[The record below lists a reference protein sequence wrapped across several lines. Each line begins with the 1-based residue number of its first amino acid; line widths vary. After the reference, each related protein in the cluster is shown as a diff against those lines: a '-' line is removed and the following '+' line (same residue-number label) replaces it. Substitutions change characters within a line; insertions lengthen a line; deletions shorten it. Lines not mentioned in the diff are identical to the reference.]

1 MNAEELK
8 DRLLKK
14 GRMSFLEGATKE
26 QIAVFEEKTGEKL
39 PEQYQ
44 EWLLISDGGEFY
56 LPAGVQLYGVAHK
69 PLIDVTD
76 NDRPSEQYILIG
88 ALSTGDPILY
98 EKGTERISVYNHEA
112 GVIESDET
120 YTDFFSF
127 LDALG
132 ELLGIGG

>member
-39 PEQYQ
+39 PEKYQ